1 MNCAQNRERMIII
14 WHSMRPLGTKILQ
27 KKLEI
32 FSQRHPGWKFTQLF
46 YEPETARTNYIISTM
61 GGSGPALFWGASDN
75 IGPFV
80 ELKVI
85 APLEEFF
92 FRTFLDSFITE
103 PIPANTWFQGH
114 LYQIADRVGNH
125 LCLVYNKSIIKYPPK
140 TISEL
145 RALGKEIAR
154 DEDGDGKPDRYV
166 LAWNYTEPYF
176 AVPFI
181 AGYGGKVL
189 DEHNNPTL
197 DTEATIKAA
206 QLIYDLANKDRIIP
220 IECDYEISN
229 ALFLDGYA
237 AMIINGP
244 WSWGGYEK
252 AGIDYGLARIPKIKK
267 TGLWPTPMVSP
278 KGYSIN
284 INTKG
289 EALKESVKLIK
300 YLTSPQVELE
310 FTKVLNTI
318 PSRKEANE
326 SPLVKGNKRVIHS
339 REQMEVGRPMPVIPE
354 LRAIWDATKPGYQA
368 VLGGQ
373 LSPEKAA
380 KEIFKEGAFDND
392 DDDEDEDARPA
403 PGKKVDL
410 TFDLPEGDD
419 AEEEEEEKPQGKD
432 E

>member
-1 MNCAQNRERMIII
+1 MQKFKSSKIILLVVIIFFNMNCAQNRERMIII

-244 WSWGGYEK
+244 WSWGTYIEN
-252 AGIDYGLARIPKIKK
+252 GIDIGITRIPMIDE
-267 TGLWPTPMVSP
+267 TGRWPSPMVSP
-278 KGYSIN
+278 LGYSVN
-284 INTKG
+284 VNLKG
-289 EALKESVKLIK
+289 EKLKITLELLK
-300 YLTSPQVELE
+300 YLTSKEVELE
-310 FTKVLNTI
+310 FTRAMGTI
-318 PSRKEANE
+318 PSRIDAFSDTLVTQNE
-326 SPLVKGNKRVIHS
+326 IVRSSIY
-339 REQMEVGRPMPVIPE
+339 QMEVGQLMPVVTE
-354 LRAIWDATKPGYQA
+354 LRWIWDAMRPSYQSIFTGRMKPKEAARAMQ
-368 VLGGQ
+368 Q
-373 LSPEKAA
+373 LAEKLI
-380 KEIFKEGAFDND
+380 KEN
-392 DDDEDEDARPA
+392 R
-403 PGKKVDL
+403 
-410 TFDLPEGDD
+410 
-419 AEEEEEEKPQGKD
+419 
-432 E
+432 

>member
-1 MNCAQNRERMIII
+1 MQKFKSSKIILLVVIIFFNMNCAQNRERMIII

-244 WSWGGYEK
+244 WSWGTYIEN
-252 AGIDYGLARIPKIKK
+252 GIDIGITRIPMIDE
-267 TGLWPTPMVSP
+267 TGRWPSPMVSP
-278 KGYSIN
+278 LGYSVN
-284 INTKG
+284 VNLKG
-289 EALKESVKLIK
+289 EKLKVTLELLK
-300 YLTSPQVELE
+300 YLTSKEVELE
-310 FTKVLNTI
+310 FTRAMGTI
-318 PSRKEANE
+318 PSRIDAFSDTLVTQNE
-326 SPLVKGNKRVIHS
+326 IVRSSIY
-339 REQMEVGRPMPVIPE
+339 QMEVGQLMPVVAE
-354 LRAIWDATKPGYQA
+354 LRWIWDAMRPSYQSIFTGRMKPKEAARAMQ
-368 VLGGQ
+368 Q
-373 LSPEKAA
+373 LAEKLI
-380 KEIFKEGAFDND
+380 KEN
-392 DDDEDEDARPA
+392 R
-403 PGKKVDL
+403 
-410 TFDLPEGDD
+410 
-419 AEEEEEEKPQGKD
+419 
-432 E
+432 